1 MGGVGGGRWWTPP
14 KSSPPSRTYRVGWL
28 VCVVVRF
35 LFYYATTPKELD
47 VLWVEPPQA
56 ECRFPCTVVSC
67 SLGRLLGHWHNTCDL
82 KCFGSWES
90 ADLPTYVAH

>member
-1 MGGVGGGRWWTPP
+1 MVLVGGVGGLRLRDLRHLVLKGG
-14 KSSPPSRTYRVGWL
+14 GWL